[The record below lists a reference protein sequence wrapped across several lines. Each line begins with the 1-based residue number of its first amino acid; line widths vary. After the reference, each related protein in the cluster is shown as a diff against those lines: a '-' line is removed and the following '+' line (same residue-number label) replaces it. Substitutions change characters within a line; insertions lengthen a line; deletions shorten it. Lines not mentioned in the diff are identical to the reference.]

1 MQLMPK
7 TARALGV
14 PEGKEQN
21 AEESVKAATKYL
33 AQLGRSFSK
42 VTDPEEKIKFILASY
57 NAGIGHV
64 FDAMALAEKYGKN
77 KYVWEDNVETYILLK
92 SHEEYFNDPVCK
104 NGYFRGRETYNF
116 VRDILGRTKMYQEKI
131 KE

>member
-1 MQLMPK
+1 MQLMPR
-7 TARALGV
+7 TARAMGI
-14 PEGKEQN
+14 PEGKEHD

-33 AQLGRSFSK
+33 AELSRYFK
-42 VTDPEEKIKFILASY
+42 KITDREEQMKFVLASY
-57 NAGIGHV
+57 NAGIGHI

-77 KYVWEDNVETYILLK
+77 KYVWEDNVEVYILLK
-92 SHEEYFNDPVCK
+92 SNEEYFNDPVCR

-116 VRDILGRTKMYQEKI
+116 VRDIIGRAEMYKQKI